1 MFANNIIESLD
12 AGIVDNI
19 ESEEQS
25 RPIVIFQRQSRQLM
39 SSRSGTWQTVKNS
52 WNDMVDY
59 AIPHFWDDPETKK
72 KKDDIN
78 KTLDNLG
85 DYSEEVTK
93 NAIDISS
100 EYAKR
105 WAKCHL
111 DPYIAPAIIGSHMWM
126 AKKITQFAIKT
137 TTTAVKTW
145 INTRSDD
152 VINKDFDPNAVRK
165 YWKDEGVPDDVVDNG
180 PTDLKDMFDP
190 EKGGDVEDLVDYLIE
205 KGKMKNPC
213 PKSATWTTITL

>member
-1 MFANNIIESLD
+1 
-12 AGIVDNI
+12 
-19 ESEEQS
+19 
-25 RPIVIFQRQSRQLM
+25 
-39 SSRSGTWQTVKNS
+39 
-52 WNDMVDY
+52 MVDY
-59 AIPHFWDDPETKK
+59 AIPDFGGDPETQK

-78 KTLDNLG
+78 NTLDNIG
-85 DYSEEVTK
+85 DYAEEIAK
-93 NAIDISS
+93 KANDISS

-111 DPYIAPAIIGSHMWM
+111 DPYLAPAIIEAHSWITE
-126 AKKITQFAIKT
+126 KITQFTIKT

-152 VINKDFDPNAVRK
+152 VIKRDFSPNAVKK
-165 YWKDEGVPDDVVDNG
+165 YWKDRGVPDDVVDNG

-205 KGKMKNPC
+205 EGKMKNPC